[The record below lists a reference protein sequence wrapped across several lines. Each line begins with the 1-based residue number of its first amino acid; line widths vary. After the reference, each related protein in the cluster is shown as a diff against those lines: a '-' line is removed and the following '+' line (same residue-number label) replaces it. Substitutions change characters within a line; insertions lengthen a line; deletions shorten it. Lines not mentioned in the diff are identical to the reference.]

1 MLKRLIPLV
10 PALTLA
16 LPAVGCKKGDDKPAE
31 EKPAEAE
38 PAKEEPAEPRDPGTS
53 LDKVAKGPDLSGPVP
68 PETSMVFFTVDGAL
82 IPVGC
87 FDKDKGKLSAG
98 KDCLKLAPKD
108 ADVYLKSQYSDQLD
122 TIGEPKNAL
131 CEVGVSKPTSLATP
145 ATDSGAAFDW
155 AASPKSAARNVVSIP
170 ADTWDDA
177 AIKYSDDEKK
187 AVAAAIAEINDKT
200 KDVETNMHQAASV
213 DLDGDGKDERLFSA
227 YVVNPRDTARYLFS
241 GVFVAR
247 GTAPET
253 MILVEKTKTNSEIF
267 KVRAAADLDGDGTHE
282 LWLNAA
288 FDEGG
293 GDRMYVWKGDKF
305 DGLGKWTC
313 GL

>member
-10 PALTLA
+10 PALALA
-16 LPAVGCKKGDDKPAE
+16 LPIVGCKKGE
-31 EKPAEAE
+31 EKQEEEKTSEAE
-38 PAKEEPAEPRDPGTS
+38 PVKEAPADPRDPDTS
-53 LDKVAKGPDLSGPVP
+53 LDKVVKGPDLSGPVP

-87 FDKDKGKLSAG
+87 FNKDKGKLAAG
-98 KDCLKLAPKD
+98 KDCLALAPKG

-131 CEVGVSKPTSLATP
+131 CEVGVAKPTSVATP

-155 AASPKSAARNVVSIP
+155 AASPKSAARNVVSVP

-177 AIKYSDDEKK
+177 SIKFTDDEKK
-187 AVAAAIAEINDKT
+187 AVAAAIAAINDKT
-200 KDVETNMHQAASV
+200 KDVETNMHQAASL
-213 DLDGDGKDERLFSA
+213 DLDGDGKDERIFSA
-227 YVVNPRDTARYLFS
+227 YVINPRDTARYLFS

-253 MILVEKTKTNSEIF
+253 MILVDKTKTNSEIF
-267 KVRAAADLDGDGTHE
+267 KVRAAADLDGDGTFE

-293 GDRMYVWKGDKF
+293 GDRMYVWKGDTF
-305 DGLGKWTC
+305 NGLGKWTC